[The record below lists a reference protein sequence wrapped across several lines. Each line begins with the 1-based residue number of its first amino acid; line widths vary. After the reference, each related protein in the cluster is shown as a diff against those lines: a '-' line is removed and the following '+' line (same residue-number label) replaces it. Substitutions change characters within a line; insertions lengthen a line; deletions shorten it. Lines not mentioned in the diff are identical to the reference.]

1 MKRVFYVCLVARIS
15 VLARVRAVFCMRHQN
30 WLRVC
35 LVCAQ
40 KTCFCSCVRLCGW
53 IYERFDMYAFALF
66 SARLSEWCSSVRTCI
81 QFDAIRCKNPD
92 KKLFSALTLCFPL
105 ACLILRHMSD
115 VSYIQTVI
123 FRDKY
128 IFARLMLPFPTY
140 TSISPYRLMSGHF
153 RTFSNF
159 CKSFIRHLSFSA
171 T

>member
-1 MKRVFYVCLVARIS
+1 MKRVFFVCLVARIS
-15 VLARVRAVFCMRHQN
+15 VLARVRAFFFMRHRN

-140 TSISPYRLMSGHF
+140 ISPYRLMSGHF